1 MIAYID
7 PGTGSMLFTILLG
20 VLSAGIY
27 ALRGLVVKLRFAM
40 SAGARE
46 EVSKNKLPFVIFSDN
61 KRYWA
66 IFEPIC
72 DELERRGV
80 DLVYMT
86 ASEDDPALSKHYEHI
101 KAQFIGEGNKAF
113 AKLNMLNARLLF
125 STTPSLD
132 VYQWK
137 RSRDVDHYVH
147 IYHAP
152 RDATSYRMFGI
163 DYYDSILLSG
173 EYQVEQIRKLEK
185 LRNLPAKELRIVGIP
200 YMDKMKKRV
209 DNAPPMGEHPTT
221 VLLAPSWG
229 PSGILSRYGE
239 RMIQT
244 LLDTGYHVIVRPHP
258 QSYAS
263 EKELLDAL
271 QAKFPNSEQL
281 EWNQDTDNF
290 EVLRRSDIMISDF
303 SGVMFEFAL
312 IFDKPVI
319 YADTT
324 FDKGPYDACWLDEE
338 MWTFE
343 ALPRIGQ
350 QLTEENLPHIKEV
363 IDTCMYDTSYRDE
376 RHAAR
381 DETWMYQGEG
391 TQRVVEFLLSKQQE
405 LLAKE
410 AEAAQQPAAVRTSK
424 KAKKSA
430 KRAK

>member
-1 MIAYID
+1 MVSYID

-27 ALRGLVVKLRFAM
+27 ALRGLVVKLRFAL
-40 SAGARE
+40 SAGAKE
-46 EVSKNKLPFVIFSDN
+46 EASKNKLPFVIFSDN
-61 KRYWA
+61 KRYWN

-86 ASEDDPALSKHYEHI
+86 ASEDDPALDKKYEHI
-101 KAQFIGEGNKAF
+101 TAQFIGEGNKAF
-113 AKLNMLNARLLF
+113 AKLNMLKAGIVF

-173 EYQVEQIRKLEK
+173 EYQVRQIRELEK
-185 LRNLPAKELRIVGIP
+185 LRNLPAKELRLVGIP
-200 YMDKMKKRV
+200 YMDEMKKRV
-209 DNAPPMGEHPTT
+209 DSAPPLENHPTT

-244 LLDTGYHVIVRPHP
+244 LLDTGYHIIVRPHP
-258 QSYAS
+258 QSYSS
-263 EKELLDAL
+263 EKEMLEKL

-281 EWNQDTDNF
+281 EWNRDNDNF

-312 IFDKPVI
+312 VFDKPII
-319 YADTT
+319 YADTS

-338 MWTFE
+338 MWTFTS
-343 ALPRIGQ
+343 LPRIGQ
-350 QLTEENLPHIKEV
+350 QLTEENLPRIKEV
-363 IDTCMYDTSYRDE
+363 IDTCMYDSSYREE

-391 TQRVVEFLLSKQQE
+391 TQRVVEFLLDKQRQLQQE
-405 LLAKE
+405 QTE
-410 AEAAQQPAAVRTSK
+410 
-424 KAKKSA
+424 SA
-430 KRAK
+430 S